1 MKRCGLHVCP
11 RAQDRPDR
19 ASLGQRGNPRGQQW
33 PWFSLPSNG
42 EMPRSLLTDRTGA
55 SGQSRRMPRPSAEN
69 PQGCFDSAGP
79 HPQISLG
86 FCETMWWNESKHPE
100 GSAGE
105 GGMELASRSPPPEQ
119 LPPRL
124 YQRRP
129 ICLPGAVQGGEEGL
143 EADPLFTGDTA
154 HSLGQG

>member
-1 MKRCGLHVCP
+1 MDSTCAPGL
-11 RAQDRPDR
+11 
-19 ASLGQRGNPRGQQW
+19 
-33 PWFSLPSNG
+33 
-42 EMPRSLLTDRTGA
+42 RTGLIEPPWVRGEIPGA
-55 SGQSRRMPRPSAEN
+55 SSGLGFPCRQMGRCLAAFSQTGQEPPGQSRRTPCPSAEN

-105 GGMELASRSPPPEQ
+105 GGMEPASRSPPPEQ

-143 EADPLFTGDTA
+143 EADPLITRDTA
-154 HSLGQG
+154 HSPGQG